1 MKILTVVASFTFL
14 MAGCSGTAPISTPS
28 ATSAKAPD
36 VSDQIRKSLDQAAL
50 NDVSI
55 KQDRDKGVVTLGGH
69 VPSDNDR
76 SRAESIAKDIANG
89 QVVSNEIGVIP
100 PAIEDKAKKVNS
112 DHDKAIAKNLDAALV
127 QNGLKED
134 VRYDVTLVQIRI
146 WFCEVKKAEHL
157 LACGWALEKPIATLR
172 RLSLDSSQQYFL
184 TNSAVDSSF
193 RI

>member
-14 MAGCSGTAPISTPS
+14 MAGCSGTAPISTPP

-69 VPSDNDR
+69 VPSDSDR

-100 PAIEDKAKKVNS
+100 PAIEDDAKRVNS

-127 QNGLKED
+127 QNRLKED
-134 VRYDVTLVQIRI
+134 VRYDVKNAVVTLKGKVSPQSRRAEIARI
-146 WFCEVKKAEHL
+146 A
-157 LACGWALEKPIATLR
+157 
-172 RLSLDSSQQYFL
+172 
-184 TNSAVDSSF
+184 SAIPNVRQVVNELQPKD
-193 RI
+193 